1 MPKQLSISLKRQLLA
16 DFRIR
21 FAPEVQQTRENLID
35 SFVGHLLYT
44 SEQREGL
51 TVNDTQD
58 NLHTILKVNI
68 GIHEISSS
76 LERLIADEKV
86 EPYDEILEGTKVKGR
101 KRKLY
106 RLLAASRKD
115 IEKLERKSTD
125 EFNSVCKKLF
135 KEAGQEWKAYSEPL
149 FKFLASIFSRLAGE
163 NYRMIRGELHGHE
176 LTSTEAFKSALK
188 SIRRD
193 LKSLDTQLFENAI
206 ENFFRSPDP
215 EYASI
220 KWNMA
225 QNYYA
230 LRVIGLG
237 DGSLL
242 LARESFADA
251 EFYLD
256 TNVVI
261 SALEPREA
269 YHKAFISLCN
279 VCDNLGVRV
288 KVCKETLE
296 ELDRVVKRNRETI
309 EKVVDQIPEETKYK
323 VSSNF
328 FEAYVEK
335 TKTGE
340 PVNLDAIFENFMS
353 VEDKL
358 RDRFKVTLEDNPWFD
373 QVREKKE
380 VEDFAEDVAGRYMNM
395 AFRRKGDLAAKH
407 DAMCLLW
414 VEELRGRTKNNQKT
428 WFVTRD
434 HTLPGCV
441 PPNCAYDSLA
451 ITLDAL
457 IQWLSP
463 MVVETNSE
471 DLALAYSEVI
481 SSRVLPQERLFDLDD
496 FVIFHELEM
505 TCKALPPE
513 DVEGCIRYLK
523 QSVPLLNPTVPADR
537 EKLAR
542 RIAIYF
548 ADPSRKYKENMERY
562 EAEIL
567 MLRSAIDRET
577 RISMRKDAWFKLTHI
592 GVGLILVETIVC
604 IVIAKYGSGDNAFQR
619 IMSSW
624 GFLTIPP
631 VACIP
636 IGWFYLGKQKI
647 KALGWPMTKIFK
659 EE

>member
-1 MPKQLSISLKRQLLA
+1 MPEQLSISLKRQLLA

-21 FAPEVQQTRENLID
+21 FAPETQESREKLID
-35 SFVGHLLYT
+35 SFVEHSLYT
-44 SEQREGL
+44 PERGEGSA
-51 TVNDTQD
+51 TNDIQD

-76 LERLIADEKV
+76 LERLIANEKV
-86 EPYDEILEGTKVKGR
+86 EPYEETIEGIKVKGG
-101 KRKLY
+101 KRRLY
-106 RLLAASRKD
+106 RLLSTSSKD
-115 IEKLERKSTD
+115 IEKLERESTNR
-125 EFNSVCKKLF
+125 FNSVCRRLF
-135 KEAGQEWKAYSEPL
+135 KETGQEWKAYSEPF

-163 NYRMIRGELHGHE
+163 NYRMIRGELPSYE
-176 LTSTEAFKSALK
+176 LTSTVAFKSALK
-188 SIRRD
+188 SVKKD

-230 LRVIGLG
+230 LRVIGLA
-237 DGSLL
+237 DHSLL
-242 LARESFADA
+242 LSRESFTNA

-279 VCDNLGVRV
+279 VCENLGVRV

-309 EKVVDQIPEETKYK
+309 ENVIDQIPEETKYK
-323 VSSNF
+323 VSSDF

-340 PVNLDAIFENFMS
+340 PVNIDAIFENFMS

-358 RDRFKVTLEDNPWFD
+358 RDRFKVTLEDNQWFE
-373 QVREKKE
+373 QVREEKE
-380 VEDFAEDVAGRYMNM
+380 IQDFAKDVANRYIKM
-395 AFRRKGDLAAKH
+395 ASHGKGELAAKH

-414 VEELRGRTKNNQKT
+414 VERLRKRTKNDQNI

-434 HTLPGCV
+434 HTLPGCL

-463 MVVETNSE
+463 MDVETNSE
-471 DLALAYSEVI
+471 ELALAYSEVI
-481 SSRVLPQERLFDLDD
+481 CSRVLPRERLFDLDD

-523 QSVPLLNPTVPADR
+523 QSVPLLNPTIPADR

-548 ADPSRKYKENMERY
+548 ADPSRKYKEDKERY
-562 EAEIL
+562 EAEISS
-567 MLRSAIDRET
+567 LRSAIERET
-577 RISMRKDAWFKLTHI
+577 RISLKRDAWLKLTHI
-592 GVGLILVETIVC
+592 GIGLIFVEAIVC
-604 IVIAKYGSGDNAFQR
+604 LIIALYGRGDNAFQR
-619 IMSSW
+619 IISSW
-624 GFLTIPP
+624 SFLTISP